1 MTRLGMVIDLAKCNG
16 CGACA
21 FACKAENNTRDRG
34 EDQSFNWADFLMHTE
49 GTFPNTIHFVMP
61 VLCNHCSDAP
71 CIKMCPGNPEKAGNP
86 EKLPDGNPYKALYKT
101 AEGITMLDSNLCV
114 GCGECQKRCP
124 YSHERLDASSLDG
137 GSYSVISLNP
147 AEEDPQPRWSDKTS
161 AIPGCTSSGAE
172 VTALASAL
180 PPMLNQWKGV
190 DFKSVRTDDVV
201 EKCTFCYHRV
211 LNGLQ
216 PACVEVCP
224 AKARIFGDQE
234 DPNSEISQLL
244 KKEKSFR
251 LKEEEG
257 TKPNVHYIGKYSPR
271 A

>member
-21 FACKAENNTRDRG
+21 LACKAENNTRDRG
-34 EDQSFNWADFLMHTE
+34 DQQSFNWADFLMQTE
-49 GTFPNTIHFVMP
+49 GKFPNTRHSVIP

-71 CIKMCPGNPEKAGNP
+71 CVKICPGNPQKAGP
-86 EKLPDGNPYKALYKT
+86 GNPYKAMFKT
-101 AEGITMLDSNLCV
+101 PEGITLHDPALCV
-114 GCGECQKRCP
+114 GCGDCQKACP
-124 YSHERLDASSLDG
+124 YSQPRLDASSLDG
-137 GSYSVISLNP
+137 SSYSVISLNSSG
-147 AEEDPQPRWSDKTS
+147 ENPQPRWADKTS

-172 VTALASAL
+172 IAALTGAV
-180 PPMLNQWKGV
+180 PPTLNKWQGG
-190 DFKSVRTDDVV
+190 DQQPVRSDDVV
-201 EKCTFCYHRV
+201 EKCSFCYHRV

-216 PACVEVCP
+216 PACVEACP

-234 DPNSEISQLL
+234 DPASEIAQLL

-251 LKEEEG
+251 LQEDKG
-257 TKPNVHYIGKYSPR
+257 TQPNVHYIGQYSPR